1 MNPYVNAT
9 DATRVFASRTF
20 SAGSAGS
27 GGMSWLTRILLALLF
42 LVVIALAIVVII
54 PLTILIIAWL
64 LTRGVLRT
72 LFGSPSPR
80 ATSSR
85 RGAPQPAAASAPI
98 DAEFD
103 VIDSRADQPDTGRQN
118 VRVRQAN

>member
-1 MNPYVNAT
+1 MNSYVNAA

-20 SAGSAGS
+20 SVGSTRS
-27 GGMSWLTRILLALLF
+27 GGVSWLTRILLALLF

-54 PLTILIIAWL
+54 PVTIIVIAFLLI
-64 LTRGVLRT
+64 RGTLRA
-72 LFGSPSPR
+72 LVGSPRPR
-80 ATSSR
+80 ATTSR
-85 RGAPQPAAASAPI
+85 RAAPQPAAATPI

-118 VRVRQAN
+118 VRVRQSN